1 MLKAELIDY
10 HEYDE
15 KGWYAFG
22 LHFGVHSHG
31 EPLHGHIWIELGRWC
46 VEVTIGGRRYKEFME
61 KLDCENGG
69 LENDEELKGLVR
81 QLGRKIED
89 EKGE

>member
-1 MLKAELIDY
+1 MVRVELIDY

-31 EPLHGHIWIELGRWC
+31 EPRHGHIWIELGRWC
-46 VEVTIGGRRYKEFME
+46 VEVTIGGRRYREFME
-61 KLDCENGG
+61 VW
-69 LENDEELKGLVR
+69 EED
-81 QLGRKIED
+81 Q
-89 EKGE
+89 KGEGG